1 MLSLSWFKS
10 SGLNIGG
17 FTRVFRWSLTIAVA
31 FIVSLNLAVPG
42 ALAALE
48 DDRYDG
54 DIYALYAG
62 NGSLIPPRST
72 LENSLKAKKPTV
84 VIYYLDDSSDC
95 KTYSLTVSR
104 IQEYYGRAMD
114 ISAVRVDSLPLK
126 EKYEP
131 TEEGYYYKGYVPQ
144 TVIFDGTGKVVL
156 DEIGNTPYETIDDS
170 LRKMFDLLPRTES
183 SQLKR
188 RRVNEVS
195 TEFSPA
201 TP

>member
-1 MLSLSWFKS
+1 MRFLSELSLHRLTQ
-10 SGLNIGG
+10 GL
-17 FTRVFRWSLTIAVA
+17 RWSVS
-31 FIVSLNLAVPG
+31 IVLLVFLSLNLALNLAVPG
-42 ALAALE
+42 ALAALD

-54 DIYALYAG
+54 EIFALYAG
-62 NGSLIPPRST
+62 NGSLVPPRST
-72 LENSLKAKKPTV
+72 LAHSLNAGKPTAI
-84 VIYYLDDSSDC
+84 IYYLDDSSDC

-126 EKYEP
+126 ENYEP

-144 TVIFDGTGKVVL
+144 TVIFDAKGNVRL
-156 DEIGNTPYETIDDS
+156 DEIGNTPYEKIDDT
-170 LRKMFDLLPRTES
+170 LREMFDLVPRSES
-183 SQLKR
+183 TQLKR

-195 TEFSPA
+195 TEFSPG

>member
-1 MLSLSWFKS
+1 MVFLS
-10 SGLNIGG
+10 G
-17 FTRVFRWSLTIAVA
+17 FSVLQVKRVLRWSLTIAV
-31 FIVSLNLAVPG
+31 VCCLSLNLVVPR
-42 ALAALE
+42 AMAALE

-54 DIYALYAG
+54 DIFALYAG
-62 NGSLIPPRST
+62 NGALVPPKST
-72 LENSLKAKKPTV
+72 LENSLKAKKPVV
-84 VIYYLDDSSDC
+84 VIYYLDDSKDC
-95 KTYSLTVSR
+95 KTYSLTDSR

-144 TVIFDGTGKVVL
+144 TVIFDAEGKVRL
-156 DEIGNTPYETIDDS
+156 DEIGNTPYEKIDDT
-170 LRKMFDLLPRTES
+170 LREMFGLVARTES

-195 TEFSPA
+195 TEFEPK